1 MRDGAL
7 LRVPETPCDENL
19 ASAAAAASGAG
30 SRWAGDHSSQTEG
43 GWIYGCG
50 DEICPRPLTHFDS
63 ISLADEWMDGSEL
76 LLSRSTMHFPGIVAL
91 LSQILNPWNA

>member
-1 MRDGAL
+1 MEHFSEFQKRRATKIWPLPPPPQVG
-7 LRVPETPCDENL
+7 L
-19 ASAAAAASGAG
+19 AQGG
-30 SRWAGDHSSQTEG
+30 RGDHSSQTEG

-76 LLSRSTMHFPGIVAL
+76 LLS
-91 LSQILNPWNA
+91 